1 MKTNQEIEDII
12 NYPEMKDIINYEEA
26 IDYFAGACPVPY
38 CFGCVSNKQNG
49 GFCNGVS
56 EAMKFND
63 IALSAI
69 RKQIPMKPKNI
80 ESRKD
85 GQYITGRCPTCNWR
99 QSFESRDCH
108 KWFNK
113 FCIECGQA
121 LDWGEDDDD

>member
-26 IDYFAGACPVPY
+26 IDYFAGTCPVPY

-49 GFCNGVS
+49 GYCNGVS

-69 RKQIPMKPKNI
+69 RKQIPSKVKLTFYNGYCPNCKLALGTAFVK
-80 ESRKD
+80 ESL
-85 GQYITGRCPTCNWR
+85 QTGINRFCPY
-99 QSFESRDCH
+99 
-108 KWFNK
+108 
-113 FCIECGQA
+113 CGQA
-121 LDWGEDDDD
+121 LDWSENEDDDI